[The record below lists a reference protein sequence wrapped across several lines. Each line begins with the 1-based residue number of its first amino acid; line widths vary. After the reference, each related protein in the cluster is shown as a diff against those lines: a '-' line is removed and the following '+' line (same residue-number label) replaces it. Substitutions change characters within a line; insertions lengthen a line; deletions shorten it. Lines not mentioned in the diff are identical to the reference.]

1 MAIFNDLAVEL
12 QEAIWELVLPT
23 SRGVHWIEVEGIPQ
37 DPEFIRDSIR
47 MTQACKFDRMP
58 ETDADVSYGR
68 RWNPEFAKRYEA
80 AHESSA
86 FFRFLLTTVPA
97 AIGQSDSTRSGNLE
111 SELADEIA
119 YTDRCRRLS
128 TYSQIATLLSLCRLS
143 RFTALRYIRTNH
155 ECSWPIRRSK
165 GSLYRPRSMEEWE
178 TQYNAN
184 INSSSPSSPSNPAV
198 SAHHSSWQLL
208 RPRIHTLDLVVL
220 RLHNSQGQATSLLKH
235 GPWQYWIE
243 QSMHGTTFGCFD
255 RIALEWHP
263 SWGTVGGRG
272 ELRPGNVQAIV
283 QQMSRQHSPSTLY
296 WLVDGVTRPN
306 WKQDYPAV
314 VRKIFADRIA
324 ANKKDVIEHLNT
336 HWHLDHSDY
345 KTLLSDQRL
354 DQEFEANGR
363 RYYIV
368 FVVFSQFDEK
378 EQKQLNKAGLG
389 WRGPFPGSASM
400 WPQELVEPV
409 RLAYDISHSGYR
421 NLATYKRFSIIL
433 SWEPISHSRVN

>member
-1 MAIFNDLAVEL
+1 MAIFNDLAIEL
-12 QEAIWELVLPT
+12 QEAIWGLVLPT

-37 DPEFIRDSIR
+37 APDFIRDSIR
-47 MTQACKFDRMP
+47 MTQACKFDRIP
-58 ETDADVSYGR
+58 ETDSDVYYSR
-68 RWNPEFAKRYEA
+68 QFNPEFQKRCEA

-97 AIGQSDSTRSGNLE
+97 AIGQSESIRSGNLE

-119 YTDRCRRLS
+119 YTNRCRRLS

-143 RFTALRYIRTNH
+143 RSIALRYIQTNRK
-155 ECSWPIRRSK
+155 CSWPIRRSK

-184 INSSSPSSPSNPAV
+184 MNSSSPSTPEV
-198 SAHHSSWQLL
+198 SLRHSSWQLL

-243 QSMHGTTFGCFD
+243 QPMHRTTFGCFD

-263 SWGTVGGRG
+263 SWGSVGGRG

-283 QQMSRQHSPSTLY
+283 QQMVREHFPATLY
-296 WLVDGVTRPN
+296 WLVDGVPRPN

-324 ANKKDVIEHLNT
+324 ANKKDIAEHLNT
-336 HWHLDHSDY
+336 HWHLDHGEF
-345 KTLLSDQRL
+345 KELLSEQRL

-368 FVVFSQFDEK
+368 FVVFSQFYEK

-409 RLAYDISHSGYR
+409 RLAYDICIGGYS
-421 NLATYKRFSIIL
+421 NLATYKPFSIIL
-433 SWEPISHSRVN
+433 SWEPIGHSTVN

>member
-1 MAIFNDLAVEL
+1 
-12 QEAIWELVLPT
+12 
-23 SRGVHWIEVEGIPQ
+23 
-37 DPEFIRDSIR
+37 
-47 MTQACKFDRMP
+47 
-58 ETDADVSYGR
+58 
-68 RWNPEFAKRYEA
+68 
-80 AHESSA
+80 
-86 FFRFLLTTVPA
+86 
-97 AIGQSDSTRSGNLE
+97 
-111 SELADEIA
+111 
-119 YTDRCRRLS
+119 
-128 TYSQIATLLSLCRLS
+128 
-143 RFTALRYIRTNH
+143 
-155 ECSWPIRRSK
+155 
-165 GSLYRPRSMEEWE
+165 MEEWE

-184 INSSSPSSPSNPAV
+184 MNSASPLSPLNPSV
-198 SAHHSSWQLL
+198 SARHSSWQLL
-208 RPRIHTLDLVVL
+208 LPRIHTLDLVVL

-283 QQMSRQHSPSTLY
+283 QQMVREHSPALLY
-296 WLVDGVTRPN
+296 WLVDGVPRPN

-314 VRKIFADRIA
+314 VRKIFANRIA
-324 ANKKDVIEHLNT
+324 ANKKDVVEHLNT

-345 KTLLSDQRL
+345 KALLSDHRL

-368 FVVFSQFDEK
+368 FVVSSQFDEK
-378 EQKQLNKAGLG
+378 EEKQLNKAGLG

-409 RLAYDISHSGYR
+409 RLAYDIIRGGYR
-421 NLATYKRFSIIL
+421 NLATYKTFSIIL
-433 SWEPISHSRVN
+433 SWEPISHSTVN

>member
-1 MAIFNDLAVEL
+1 MAIFNDLAIEL

-37 DPEFIRDSIR
+37 DPDFIRDSIR

-58 ETDADVSYGR
+58 ETDSDVYYSR
-68 RWNPEFAKRYEA
+68 QFNPEFQKRSEA
-80 AHESSA
+80 AQESSA

-97 AIGQSDSTRSGNLE
+97 AIGQSESIRSGNLE

-119 YTDRCRRLS
+119 YTNRCRRLS

-143 RFTALRYIRTNH
+143 RSIALRYIQANRK
-155 ECSWPIRRSK
+155 CSWPIRRSK

-184 INSSSPSSPSNPAV
+184 MNSSSPSTPEV
-198 SAHHSSWQLL
+198 SLRHSSWQLL

-243 QSMHGTTFGCFD
+243 QTMHRTTFGCFD

-263 SWGTVGGRG
+263 SWGSVGGRG

-283 QQMSRQHSPSTLY
+283 QQMVREHFPATLY
-296 WLVDGVTRPN
+296 WLVDGVPRPN

-324 ANKKDVIEHLNT
+324 ANKKALAEHLNT
-336 HWHLDHSDY
+336 HWHLDHGEF
-345 KTLLSDQRL
+345 KEMLSDQRL

-368 FVVFSQFDEK
+368 FVVFSQFNEK

-409 RLAYDISHSGYR
+409 RLAYDICVGGYR
-421 NLATYKRFSIIL
+421 NLATYKPFSVIL
-433 SWEPISHSRVN
+433 SWEPIGHSTVN